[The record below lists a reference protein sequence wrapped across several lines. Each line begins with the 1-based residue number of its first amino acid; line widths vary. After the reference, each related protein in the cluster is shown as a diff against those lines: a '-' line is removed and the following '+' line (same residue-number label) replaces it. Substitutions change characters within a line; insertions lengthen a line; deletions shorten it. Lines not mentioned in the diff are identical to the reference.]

1 MSETAGKGLINR
13 TGIISGALPV
23 LAADS
28 EMPVFF
34 LAGDPVFKND
44 HGSDLVPPSGS
55 IGYIVAFDPQG
66 RLFKPKCFSNLIK
79 GLGPHPHISHT
90 A

>member
-1 MSETAGKGLINR
+1 MFETAGKGLINR
-13 TGIISGALPV
+13 TGIISGTLPV
-23 LAADS
+23 LAADGK
-28 EMPVFF
+28 MPVLL

-44 HGSDLVPPSGS
+44 HGSDLISPSGS

-66 RLFKPKCFSNLIK
+66 CLFKPECFSNLIK
-79 GLGPHPHISHT
+79 CLGPHPHISHT